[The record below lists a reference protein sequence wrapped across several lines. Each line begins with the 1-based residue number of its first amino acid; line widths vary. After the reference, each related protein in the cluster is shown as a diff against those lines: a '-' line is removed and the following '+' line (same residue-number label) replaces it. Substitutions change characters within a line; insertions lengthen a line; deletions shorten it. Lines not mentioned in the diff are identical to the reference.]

1 MSESTIDHRR
11 TIGVGCAS
19 PCFATGT
26 RILTSHG
33 EIPVEALRIGD
44 VVIRHDATGAPIT
57 WIGRRRLN
65 LINHPAPH
73 TVQPVLIRAGALQD
87 FVPSRDL
94 LLSPDHALLL
104 DGHLIPARTLIGG
117 YAIRQV
123 SRRFVTYFHI
133 ELAVHAAVLAEGTP
147 CETYLETGTRNAF
160 EHGDALLV
168 LHPDFAQAT
177 RAVEGCAPFAEAG
190 LAVEAVR
197 ARILARAPVAT
208 TDDAGMLIHRRADGS
223 ALITS
228 RSTIPG
234 HRGPDPR
241 DRRELGVKIGTLT
254 IDGAAV
260 ALDHPALIEGWHDP
274 EADGRWTDGA
284 ALIPADLVAG
294 AATIEVRLAASLTYP
309 ITPVCDVGVA
319 GFLAG

>member
-1 MSESTIDHRR
+1 MSGSTIDHNKTLGGGR
-11 TIGVGCAS
+11 AS
-19 PCFATGT
+19 PCFTTGT

-44 VVIRHDATGAPIT
+44 VVIRHDGTGAPIT

-87 FVPSRDL
+87 WMPSRDL

-104 DGHLIPARTLIGG
+104 DGHLIPAKTLIDG
-117 YAIRQV
+117 YAIMQV

-133 ELAVHAAVLAEGTP
+133 ELAVHAALLAEGTP
-147 CETYLETGTRNAF
+147 CETYLETGNRNAF
-160 EHGDALLV
+160 ETGDALLV
-168 LHPDFAQAT
+168 LHPDFGRT
-177 RAVEGCAPFAEAG
+177 MRGVEGCAPFTESG
-190 LAVEAVR
+190 HVVEVVR

-234 HRGPDPR
+234 HRCPDPR
-241 DRRELGVKIGTLT
+241 DRRDLGVKIATLL
-254 IDGAAV
+254 IDGAAIP
-260 ALDHPALIEGWHDP
+260 LDHPALIEGWHDP

-284 ALIPADLVAG
+284 ALIPADLAAG
-294 AATIEVRLAASLTYP
+294 AAEIEVTLAASLTYP
-309 ITPVCDVGVA
+309 ITAICDAVVA
-319 GFLAG
+319 GFVAG